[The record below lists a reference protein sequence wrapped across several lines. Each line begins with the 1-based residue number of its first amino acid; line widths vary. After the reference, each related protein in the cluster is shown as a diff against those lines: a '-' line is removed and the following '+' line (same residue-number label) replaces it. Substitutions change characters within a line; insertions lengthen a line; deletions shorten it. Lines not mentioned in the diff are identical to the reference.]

1 MNLPD
6 WETASISNHIST
18 HTKNSVTDIA
28 TVTTIKNLFISD
40 GKVIPDFSE
49 YDKWPNIDGRFEF
62 VPNPD
67 LSRKPEQNF
76 FVQIKG
82 TTDYSER
89 NGVIKYSLKDLAF
102 PAFMHQ
108 RTTLDPGILFVVLD
122 PEDMGHERV
131 FWKYMSVE
139 FLNSIKYEQTSITI
153 NFKPEDEIKRS
164 KESLDA
170 FYRKLEHIMVHH
182 SFVSTLD
189 DNELSSDEIKRIIAL
204 CDEEIC
210 ECIDRMELYNAT
222 RDDVSR
228 RILNRLYNLCVSSL
242 LLNLLRTGRSKASL
256 RLAWEK
262 AMLNIHTKYLGNFL
276 KALKYVGHR
285 TPEAGQSERLMLH
298 YYDFLWQIRKDLQ
311 EQHNISV
318 LHNLEKFPIH
328 TDADDVDKEYYALV
342 AQAVDSAAPGP
353 HDLCVSR
360 YYVQKKTPFFVSGK
374 RYYEVTLQLAGIH
387 ASKYDRITAY
397 TTTDISTNYSVQ
409 IGYTDTTIKLWG
421 IESDIRVITNWS
433 VSIEPRCLNR
443 LAKILYVPMKLTAKY
458 GEYSALMDFLTQT
471 GLSLLD
477 LIDMKEINFQE
488 VLDSV
493 YAASN
498 TCHFKAVLETLR
510 RNYTDSSRKKGRNV
524 VRYLLL
530 DLRSDT
536 IERVLPTIFYPKT
549 LSEDLYLSSQCYPFE
564 CNPFISNLTGKKTA
578 ENHSAS
584 HIALA
589 AGHQKM
595 KQVQPYLALRSATK
609 QTGEIYFEKNT
620 VASDESIRLFN
631 STLDSWESRQ
641 GHRIMEENGMVYIQH
656 YEHRT
661 RYILEQLRFRSRIG
675 NKGQREFNQKF
686 LKDCG
691 IQFSDPLKKLA
702 LQNIF
707 ADSRVFLI
715 YGAAGTGKTTL
726 INYISRLM
734 SNHRKLYLTNTHAAL
749 NNLKR
754 RIESPGSNAA
764 FISLKSFTNSVSL
777 ADYDVIFVD
786 ECSTID
792 NRTMALFFD
801 KVNKCNPE
809 AFIVMAGDI
818 HQIESIDFGN
828 WFYYAKDTIQARGAS
843 VELLSTWRT
852 NDHNLINL
860 WSEVR
865 KKDICIT
872 EKLAFLG
879 PYTTDIGQEVLHQ
892 EMEDEV
898 ILCLNYDGKFGLNN
912 MNRFFQNANPNGPA
926 VSWYEWSYKKG
937 DRILFNDSSRFPILY
952 NNLKGELV
960 DIQRTSDQIT
970 FTVDVETVLTEQDC
984 RGTELTLIDVHENA
998 SRIRFTV
1005 YQHDDSADDDDEAAQ
1020 MRSIIPFQLAYAV
1033 SIHKAQGL
1041 EYDSVKIIIPSNNA
1055 ERITHGIF
1063 YTAITRA
1070 KKHLKIYCSS
1080 ETLKTV
1086 IGRIY
1091 SEEQNT
1097 RSLEIIRTKLSET

>member
-1 MNLPD
+1 MNFPD
-6 WETASISNHIST
+6 WTTTSIEEHVNT
-18 HTKNSVTDIA
+18 HTKNSATDIA
-28 TVTTIKNLFISD
+28 AVTTIKNLLKND
-40 GKVIPDFSE
+40 GKFYPAFSE

-62 VPNPD
+62 VPNPE

-82 TTDYSER
+82 TTVYTEK
-89 NGVIKYSLKDLAF
+89 GGIIKYSLQDLSS
-102 PAFMHQ
+102 PAFIH
-108 RTTLDPGILFVVLD
+108 RKITLDPGILFVVLD
-122 PEDMGHERV
+122 PEEMNQERV
-131 FWKYMSVE
+131 FWKYMSVD
-139 FLNSIKYEQTSITI
+139 FLNSIKYEQKSITI
-153 NFKPEDEIKRS
+153 AFKPEDEIKKT

-170 FYRKLEHIMVHH
+170 FYRKLEYIIVHH

-189 DNELSSDEIKRIIAL
+189 DSELSLDEITRIIAL

-222 RDDVSR
+222 RDDVSK
-228 RILNRLYNLCVSSL
+228 RILNRLYNLCVSTL
-242 LLNLLRTGRSKASL
+242 LLNLHRTGFSQASL

-262 AMLNIHTKYLGNFL
+262 SMLNIHTKYLGNFL

-298 YYDFLWQIRKDLQ
+298 YYDFLWQIRQDLQ
-311 EQHNISV
+311 EQYHISV

-328 TDADDVDKEYYALV
+328 TDADDIDKEYYALV
-342 AQAVDSAAPGP
+342 AQAVDSTTLGL

-409 IGYTDTTIKLWG
+409 IGYMDTTIKLWG
-421 IESDIRVITNWS
+421 IDSDIRVITNWS

-443 LAKILYVPMKLTAKY
+443 LAKILHVPMKLTAKY
-458 GEYSALMDFLTQT
+458 GEYSTLMNFLTKT

-477 LIDMKEINFQE
+477 LIDMRAINFQE

-498 TCHFKAVLETLR
+498 TCYFKTVLELLR
-510 RNYTDSSRKKGRNV
+510 KNYTNSSQQKGRNV

-530 DLRSDT
+530 NLRSDT
-536 IERVLPTIFYPKT
+536 IEGVLPTKFHPNT
-549 LSEDLYLSSQCYPFE
+549 LSNELYISTKCIPFE
-564 CNPFISNLTGKKTA
+564 CNPFISNLAGKKTA
-578 ENHSAS
+578 ENHAAT
-584 HIALA
+584 HIAQAVGL
-589 AGHQKM
+589 QKM
-595 KQVQPYLALRSATK
+595 KQVQPYLALKNATK
-609 QTGEIYFEKNT
+609 KTGEIYFEKDS
-620 VASDESIRLFN
+620 VASENAIHRFN
-631 STLDSWESRQ
+631 STLDFWERKQ
-641 GHRIMEENGMVYIQH
+641 GHTILEEGDMVYIEH
-656 YEHRT
+656 FEHRT
-661 RYILEQLRFRSRIG
+661 RYILEQLLRRSRIG
-675 NKGQREFNQKF
+675 NKGQKEFNKKF

-691 IQFSDPLKKLA
+691 IQFTDSRKELA
-702 LQNIF
+702 LQKIF
-707 ADSRVFLI
+707 TDSRIFLI

-726 INYISRLM
+726 LNYISRLM
-734 SNHRKLYLTNTHAAL
+734 SNHKKLFLTNTHAAL

-754 RIESPGSNAA
+754 RIESPGSDAA
-764 FISLKSFTNSVSL
+764 FISLKSFTKSVSL
-777 ADYDVIFVD
+777 TDYDIIFVD

-792 NRTMALFFD
+792 NQTMANFFS
-801 KVNKCNPE
+801 KVSPDT
-809 AFIVMAGDI
+809 FIVMAGDI

-828 WFYYAKDTIQARGAS
+828 WFFYAKDIIQARGAS

-852 NDHNLINL
+852 DDRNLISL
-860 WSEVR
+860 WDEVR

-872 EKLAFLG
+872 EKLTLLG
-879 PYTTDIGQEVLHQ
+879 PYTTDIGPEILHQ
-892 EMEDEV
+892 EMDDEV

-912 MNRFFQNANPNGPA
+912 MNHFFQNANQSGPSI
-926 VSWYEWSYKKG
+926 SWYEWSYKKG
-937 DRILFNDSSRFPILY
+937 DRILFNDNNRFPILY

-960 DIQRTSDQIT
+960 DIQKTPDQIT

-984 RGTELTLIDVHENA
+984 RDTELTLIDVHENT
-998 SRIRFTV
+998 SRICFTV
-1005 YQHDDSADDDDEAAQ
+1005 YLHDENVDDDDEAAQ

-1070 KKHLKIYCSS
+1070 KKRLKIFCSS
-1080 ETLKTV
+1080 ETLNDV
-1086 IGRIY
+1086 ISRIY
-1091 SEEQNT
+1091 SEEQNR
-1097 RSLEIIRTKLSET
+1097 RSLEIIKDKLSEL

>member
-1 MNLPD
+1 MNLHD
-6 WETASISNHIST
+6 QKAASIEEHIST

-28 TVTTIKNLFISD
+28 AVTTIKNLFKSD
-40 GKVIPDFSE
+40 SKVIPDFSE

-67 LSRKPEQNF
+67 LSRKPEHTF
-76 FVQIKG
+76 VVQIKG
-82 TTDYSER
+82 TTDYSEKD
-89 NGVIKYSLKDLAF
+89 GIVKYSLKSLAF

-108 RTTLDPGILFVVLD
+108 RSTLDPGILFVVLD
-122 PEDMGHERV
+122 PEDLDCERV
-131 FWKYMSVE
+131 FWRYMSVD
-139 FLNSIKYEQTSITI
+139 FLNSINYEQKSITI
-153 NFKPEDEIKRS
+153 AFKPEEEIKRS
-164 KESLDA
+164 TESRDA

-182 SFVSTLD
+182 SFVSQLD
-189 DNELSSDEIKRIIAL
+189 ENELSADEIKRTIML

-210 ECIDRMELYNAT
+210 ESIDRMELYNAT

-228 RILNRLYNLCVSSL
+228 RILNRLYILCTSAL
-242 LLNLLRTGRSKASL
+242 LFNLLRLGFSRATL
-256 RLAWEK
+256 QLAWEK

-276 KALKYVGHR
+276 KALKYVGTR
-285 TPEAGQSERLMLH
+285 TPENGQSERLMLH

-311 EQHNISV
+311 EYHHISV
-318 LHNLEKFPIH
+318 LNNLEKFPIH
-328 TDADDVDKEYYALV
+328 TDADDIDKEYYALV

-353 HDLCVSR
+353 HELCASR
-360 YYVQKKTPFFVSGK
+360 YYVQKKTPFFVSGE

-387 ASKYDRITAY
+387 ASKYDRVTAY
-397 TTTDISTNYSVQ
+397 TKADISTNYSVQ
-409 IGYTDTTIKLWG
+409 IGYTNATIKLWG
-421 IESDIRVITNWS
+421 IDSDIRVITDWS
-433 VSIEPRCLNR
+433 VSIEARCLNR
-443 LAKILYVPMKLTAKY
+443 LAKILRLPLKLNAKY
-458 GEYSALMDFLTQT
+458 GEYTALMDFLTQT
-471 GLSLLD
+471 GLNLLD
-477 LIDMKEINFQE
+477 LIDMKEISFQE
-488 VLDSV
+488 IVDSL

-498 TCHFKAVLETLR
+498 TQHFKTVLELLR
-510 RNYTDSSRKKGRNV
+510 KDYNDSSQKKGRNV

-536 IERVLPTIFYPKT
+536 IERVLPTTFHQKT
-549 LSEDLYLSSQCYPFE
+549 LSDDLYLSSQCYPFE

-589 AGHQKM
+589 AGYQKM
-595 KQVQPYLALRSATK
+595 KRVHPYLALKGATN

-620 VASDESIRLFN
+620 VASDESIRQFN
-631 STLDSWESRQ
+631 SSLDYWERKQ
-641 GHRIMEENGMVYIQH
+641 GHTILEENGMVYIQH
-656 YEHRT
+656 YEHRA
-661 RYILEQLRFRSRIG
+661 RYILEQLLFRSKIG
-675 NKGQREFNQKF
+675 NKGQKEFNQKF

-691 IQFSDPLKKLA
+691 IQFSDDLKKLA

-707 ADSRVFLI
+707 VDSRIFLV

-734 SNHRKLYLTNTHAAL
+734 ANHRKLYLTNTHAAL

-754 RIESPGSNAA
+754 RIESPGNNAA
-764 FISLKSFTNSVSL
+764 FISLKSYTNSVSL
-777 ADYDVIFVD
+777 TDYDVIFVD

-801 KVNKCNPE
+801 KVNKYNPE

-828 WFYYAKDTIQARGAS
+828 WFYYAKDIVQARGAS

-852 NDHNLINL
+852 NDRNLISL
-860 WSEVR
+860 WDEVR

-872 EKLAFLG
+872 EKLTLLG
-879 PYTTDIGQEVLHQ
+879 PYTTDIGPEILQP
-892 EMEDEV
+892 EMDDEV

-912 MNRFFQNANPNGPA
+912 MNRFFQHAKQSSPA

-937 DRILFNDSSRFPILY
+937 DRVLFNDSSRFPILY

-960 DIQRTSDQIT
+960 DIQKTSNHIT
-970 FTVDVETVLTEQDC
+970 FTVDVETVLTEKDC
-984 RGTELTLIDVHENA
+984 SGTELTLIDVHENS

-1005 YQHDDSADDDDEAAQ
+1005 YQHDDSADDDDEWAQ
-1020 MRSIIPFQLAYAV
+1020 MRSIIPFQLAYTV

-1086 IGRIY
+1086 ISRIY

-1097 RSLEIIRTKLSET
+1097 RSLEIIRNKLSES

>member
-1 MNLPD
+1 MNFPD
-6 WETASISNHIST
+6 WTSASIEAHVHT
-18 HTKNSVTDIA
+18 HTQNSATDIA
-28 TVTTIKNLFISD
+28 AVTTIKNLLKND
-40 GKVIPDFSE
+40 GKFFPAFSE

-62 VPNPD
+62 VPNPE

-82 TTDYSER
+82 TTVYTEKD
-89 NGVIKYSLKDLAF
+89 GIVKYCLQDLSS
-102 PAFMHQ
+102 PAFIH
-108 RTTLDPGILFVVLD
+108 RKITLDPGILFVVLD
-122 PEDMGHERV
+122 PEEMNHERV
-131 FWKYMSVE
+131 FWKYMSVD
-139 FLNSIKYEQTSITI
+139 FLNSIKYEQKSITI
-153 NFKPEDEIKRS
+153 AFKPEDEITKN

-170 FYRKLEHIMVHH
+170 FYRKLEYIMVHH
-182 SFVSTLD
+182 SFVSSLD
-189 DNELSSDEIKRIIAL
+189 DIELSSDEIKGIIAL

-210 ECIDRMELYNAT
+210 ECIDRMELHNAT
-222 RDDVSR
+222 RDDISK
-228 RILNRLYNLCVSSL
+228 RILNRLYNLCISTL

-276 KALKYVGHR
+276 KALKYVGPR

-311 EQHNISV
+311 EHHNISV

-328 TDADDVDKEYYALV
+328 TDADEIDKEYYTLV

-353 HDLCVSR
+353 HEFSVSR

-397 TTTDISTNYSVQ
+397 TTTNISTNYSVQ
-409 IGYTDTTIKLWG
+409 IGYTNATIKLWG
-421 IESDIRVITNWS
+421 IDSNIRVITNWS

-443 LAKILYVPMKLTAKY
+443 LAKILRMPMKLTAKY

-493 YAASN
+493 YAASK
-498 TCHFKAVLETLR
+498 TIHFKAVLETLR
-510 RNYTDSSRKKGRNV
+510 SNYADGSQKRGRNV

-536 IERVLPTIFYPKT
+536 LEHVLPTTFYPKT
-549 LSEDLYLSSQCYPFE
+549 LSADLYLSSGCYPFE
-564 CNPFISNLTGKKTA
+564 CNPFISNLAGKKTA

-584 HIALA
+584 HIAQA
-589 AGHQKM
+589 VGHQKM
-595 KQVQPYLALRSATK
+595 KRVHPYLALKSATK
-609 QTGEIYFEKNT
+609 QTGEIYFEKDT

-631 STLDSWESRQ
+631 NTLDSWERDQ
-641 GHRIMEENGMVYIQH
+641 KYTILEDNGMVYIQH

-661 RYILEQLRFRSRIG
+661 RYILEQLLLRSRIG
-675 NKGQREFNQKF
+675 NKGQKEFNQKF
-686 LKDCG
+686 LRDCG
-691 IQFSDPLKKLA
+691 IQFSDPRKKVA

-707 ADSRVFLI
+707 VDSRIFLI

-734 SNHRKLYLTNTHAAL
+734 SNHRKLYLTNTYAAL

-754 RIESPGSNAA
+754 RIESPGSDAE
-764 FISLKSFTNSVSL
+764 FISLKRFTKKISL
-777 ADYDVIFVD
+777 TDYDVIFVD

-792 NRTMALFFD
+792 NQTMETFLS
-801 KVNKCNPE
+801 KVGPDT
-809 AFIVMAGDI
+809 FIVMAGDI

-828 WFYYAKDTIQARGAS
+828 WFYYAKDIIQARGAS

-852 NDHNLINL
+852 NDQNLISL
-860 WSEVR
+860 WDEVR
-865 KKDICIT
+865 KKDVCIN
-872 EKLAFLG
+872 EKLALLG
-879 PYTTDIGQEVLHQ
+879 PYTTDIGPEILRP
-892 EMEDEV
+892 EMVDEV

-926 VSWYEWSYKKG
+926 VSWYEWPYKKG

-970 FTVDVETVLTEQDC
+970 FTVDVETILTEQEC
-984 RGTELTLIDVHENA
+984 RGTELTWIDAHENS
-998 SRIRFTV
+998 SRIQFTV
-1005 YQHDDSADDDDEAAQ
+1005 YQHDDSADDDDERAQ

-1070 KKHLKIYCSS
+1070 KKYLKIYCSS

-1086 IGRIY
+1086 ISRIY
-1091 SEEQNT
+1091 AEEPHT
-1097 RSLEIIRTKLSET
+1097 RSLEIIRKKLSDS